1 MTHAY
6 RLAKANRTA
15 SFFFV
20 FADPN
25 RKWLNDQNERM
36 RQGPVNES
44 SLYNYVIVITAEA
57 GYDGM
62 SRKAGTDV
70 FVIYK
75 YIKNRYS
82 PQYTIIQQMTLF
94 MYKIN
99 SANFQV

>member
-1 MTHAY
+1 
-6 RLAKANRTA
+6 
-15 SFFFV
+15 
-20 FADPN
+20 
-25 RKWLNDQNERM
+25 M

-44 SLYNYVIVITAEA
+44 SLYNYMIVITAEA

-82 PQYTIIQQMTLF
+82 PQYTIIQQMTFYVQNKFCQFSGLIF
-94 MYKIN
+94 RFIPLLIFVFHFYTQHK
-99 SANFQV
+99 

>member
-1 MTHAY
+1 
-6 RLAKANRTA
+6 
-15 SFFFV
+15 
-20 FADPN
+20 
-25 RKWLNDQNERM
+25 M

-75 YIKNRYS
+75 YIKNQYS